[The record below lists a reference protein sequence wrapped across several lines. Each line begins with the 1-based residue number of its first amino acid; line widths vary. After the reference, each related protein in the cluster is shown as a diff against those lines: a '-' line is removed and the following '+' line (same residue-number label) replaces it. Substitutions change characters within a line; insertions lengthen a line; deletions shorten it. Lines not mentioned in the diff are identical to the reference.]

1 MRELVFGNQV
11 QKPHFLP
18 RILASAGLF
27 LPLNQLSAFDE
38 YIRRRETLFRTVYI
52 IQITKYNN

>member
-1 MRELVFGNQV
+1 MRESEFGNKV

-18 RILASAGLF
+18 RVLASAGLF

-38 YIRRRETLFRTVYI
+38 YMRRKETLLWAVHI
-52 IQITKYNN
+52 IQVTKCDN

>member
-1 MRELVFGNQV
+1 MRESVLGNQV

-18 RILASAGLF
+18 RALATLSLF

-38 YIRRRETLFRTVYI
+38 YTRRRETLFRAVHI
-52 IQITKYNN
+52 IKVTKYNN

>member
-1 MRELVFGNQV
+1 MRESVFGNQV

-18 RILASAGLF
+18 RALASAGLF

-38 YIRRRETLFRTVYI
+38 YTRRRETLFRAVHI
-52 IQITKYNN
+52 IQVTK

>member
-1 MRELVFGNQV
+1 MRESVFGNQV

-18 RILASAGLF
+18 RALASAALF

-38 YIRRRETLFRTVYI
+38 YTRRRETLFRAVHI
-52 IQITKYNN
+52 IQVTKYNN